1 MYIYAYILHIYIT
14 RGDIYIYIIYI
25 SYTYIYTSYIYIYIY
40 CIDQPSAMTRLFI
53 KLNSYFP
60 MPRQHSTKG

>member
-14 RGDIYIYIIYI
+14 RGDIYIYIYI
-25 SYTYIYTSYIYIYIY
+25 SYIYHIHIYIHHIYIY